1 MMIASLKRV
10 LIVLGLVLAST
21 FLAHGQSFEH
31 RLTFTQPAGP
41 MVMVSPQRPALI
53 ATPSV
58 PLVQDFRHIDP
69 SHDDHN
75 FTRSSLF
82 RTTETP
88 FMTQSRLPI
97 AQAFGARVGVSF
109 FRMSTNN
116 KNVMLGPL
124 AMPQSN
130 QALAQPRSGDQYG
143 ISVGI
148 PLGRDA
154 GSDSSKGLWRG
165 VSRVVHRR

>member
-1 MMIASLKRV
+1 MTIASSKR
-10 LIVLGLVLAST
+10 LLMALGLVLAST
-21 FLAHGQSFEH
+21 SLAHGQNFEH
-31 RLTFTQPAGP
+31 RLSFTHPAGA
-41 MVMVSPQRPALI
+41 MVMASPQRPA
-53 ATPSV
+53 
-58 PLVQDFRHIDP
+58 PLVPPSAPPVQDLRDYNL
-69 SHDDHN
+69 SRDDHG
-75 FTRSSLF
+75 FAGTSLF

-97 AQAFGARVGVSF
+97 AQVFGARVGVSF

-116 KNVMLGPL
+116 KNVVLGPL

-165 VSRVVHRR
+165 VSRAVHRR